1 MTRIDEKNAHASLP
15 LKTVP
20 LYRANGR
27 DTEDPI
33 RLNHEPLARLAL
45 AMPSPTATP
54 AAAARLQIDAP
65 DGGNDSDIA
74 GGLATV
80 TTGAA
85 SP

>member
-1 MTRIDEKNAHASLP
+1 
-15 LKTVP
+15 
-20 LYRANGR
+20 
-27 DTEDPI
+27 
-33 RLNHEPLARLAL
+33 LNHEPLARLAL

-80 TTGAA
+80 TAGAA
-85 SP
+85 NP